1 MNYKDSPSE
10 SLPSSNMSEIQIC
23 PILKPTD
30 SESYGSLDTE
40 NQSEDGAPDQLQ
52 ATAKFGQTEYTEKN
66 VEELDSDSHVDM
78 QEQNLMSDS
87 LETNIERK
95 HSQTQF
101 CVVLWAANTNA

>member
-1 MNYKDSPSE
+1 
-10 SLPSSNMSEIQIC
+10 MSEIQIR
-23 PILKPTD
+23 PILKPSN

-40 NQSEDGAPDQLQ
+40 NQSDGAPDQLQ

-101 CVVLWAANTNA
+101 CVVL